1 MTADL
6 NLGVIGNCQ
15 VAGLIDV
22 MGRLV
27 WACLPRPDGE
37 PVFCALLD
45 REGSNAEYGLFA
57 VDVVDAAASS
67 QSYVRNTAVIRT
79 AVRDSAGHEIAITDF
94 CPRFRRRGR
103 SFHPVMFV
111 RIVEPVTGH
120 ARVRFRLRPARDY
133 GREPASPSFGS
144 HHLRFWAGDVHYR
157 VTTDASLTAV
167 LEQRDLILDQPYAF
181 ILGPDET
188 VEQSP
193 LMLARA
199 LLLDTEH
206 YWRDWVRSLAV
217 PLDWQEAVIRAAIT
231 LKLCSFEDTGAV
243 LAALTTSIP
252 EAANTGRNWDYRYC
266 WLRDSYFVVQALNR
280 LGATRTMEG
289 YLQYI
294 RNIVARSP
302 QGQLQPVYS
311 IAGDANLDEREIA
324 TLSGYRGMGPVR
336 VGNEAYRQRQ
346 HDVYG
351 AIVLAASQ
359 RYFDARL
366 AVLGDEALFHELEQL
381 GEQAVARYAEP
392 DAGPWELRGSESR
405 HTFSAVMCWCACDRL
420 ANIAAVQ
427 GLAERAGYWRKHAQV
442 ICRDVLEQAWD
453 ASTGTFVGQFGGTD
467 LDATALLL
475 PALKFLPAND
485 PRFLSTLD
493 VIGRD
498 LRTGD
503 LLRRYRHAD
512 DFGVPV
518 NAFTPCSFWYVNALA
533 AAGRESEARDLFEM
547 VLARRNPLGLMS
559 EHIDPQS
566 GEQWGNYPQTY
577 CMVGIISAALRLS
590 RAWEEVL

>member
-1 MTADL
+1 VAVDL

-27 WACLPRPDGE
+27 WACLPRMDGD

-45 REGSNAEYGLFA
+45 AKGGNAESGLFA

-67 QSYVRNTAVIRT
+67 QSYLRNTAVIRT
-79 AVRDSAGHEIAITDF
+79 LIRDSAGHEIAITDF

-103 SFHPVMFV
+103 TFHPVMFV
-111 RIVEPVTGH
+111 RIVEPVAGH
-120 ARVRFRLRPARDY
+120 ARIRFRLRPAGDY
-133 GREPASPSFGS
+133 GREPATPSFGS
-144 HHLRFWAGDVHYR
+144 HHLRFQAGHIHYR

-167 LEQRDLILDQPYAF
+167 LEQRHLTLDRPYAF
-181 ILGPDET
+181 LLGPDET

-199 LLLDTEH
+199 LLLDTED

-252 EAANTGRNWDYRYC
+252 EAADSGRNWDYRYC

-289 YLQYI
+289 YLHYI
-294 RNIVARSP
+294 RNIVAQSP
-302 QGQLQPVYS
+302 HGQLQPVYS
-311 IAGDANLDEREIA
+311 IAGDADLDESEVTSLA
-324 TLSGYRGMGPVR
+324 GYRGMGPVR
-336 VGNEAYRQRQ
+336 VGNLAYKQRQ
-346 HDVYG
+346 NDVYG

-366 AVLGDEALFHELEQL
+366 SVPGDEALFRELEQL
-381 GEQAVARYAEP
+381 GEQAVARSTQP

-405 HTFSAVMCWCACDRL
+405 HTFSSVMCWAACDRL

-427 GLAERAGYWRKHAQV
+427 GLSERAGYWRKHAEA
-442 ICRDVLEQAWD
+442 ISGDALEHSWNATVG
-453 ASTGTFVGQFGGTD
+453 SFVGQFGGSD
-467 LDATALLL
+467 VDATALLM
-475 PALKFLPAND
+475 PALKFVPAGD
-485 PRFLSTLD
+485 PRFVATLAAID
-493 VIGRD
+493 RD

-503 LLRRYRHAD
+503 LLLRYRHPD

-518 NAFTPCSFWYVNALA
+518 NAFAPCSFWYVNALA
-533 AAGRESEARDLFEM
+533 AAGRDSQARELFDRL
-547 VLARRNPLGLMS
+547 LARRNPLGLMS
-559 EHIDPQS
+559 EHIDPHS
-566 GEQWGNYPQTY
+566 GEHWGNYPQTY
-577 CMVGIISAALRLS
+577 CMVGIIFAALRLS